1 VGALLIAS
9 AVIGL
14 FWPPMHLR
22 GTEPTL
28 TDTLHIVFAVV
39 WNLLAVLTIVF
50 AAAALG
56 APFRLYSVVT
66 LATFV
71 VFGILTGME
80 APRIAT
86 DLPTPWIGVWERVII
101 EAFYLWLT
109 VLAVVVVQ
117 ALDEATVPVLAEA
130 QRGFRSLPLDQA
142 AELCRDRNG
151 QADESPVF
159 LTNLGVEENEYG
171 CDSAICRH
179 RNDDCR
185 AKPHLRC
192 QPGPAKVWLLD
203 DVGNPERLS
212 GLPDAARKPLATPE
226 GDRFTGG
233 MELLQ
238 DFFPAIA
245 GWPAL
250 EASSV
255 HARQPRLA
263 RGPSGGVA
271 DVLEDQSDS
280 GLEIVHPCD
289 LQGDPLQKRERGLGA
304 PLLVLPFLALAGI
317 TNYPSECS
325 RSRFALDQVIPDP
338 GEE

>member
-1 VGALLIAS
+1 VQTWYATEARAERLGRRLQASRSAAARLLEPTAIHAARIPCLVSFAVGGLQLRLANRERALRHRSSHTIVVGRPGRRLHPAPRRLRPGVWRSAERSRALRVVGALLIAS

-151 QADESPVF
+151 
-159 LTNLGVEENEYG
+159 
-171 CDSAICRH
+171 
-179 RNDDCR
+179 
-185 AKPHLRC
+185 
-192 QPGPAKVWLLD
+192 
-203 DVGNPERLS
+203 
-212 GLPDAARKPLATPE
+212 
-226 GDRFTGG
+226 
-233 MELLQ
+233 
-238 DFFPAIA
+238 
-245 GWPAL
+245 
-250 EASSV
+250 
-255 HARQPRLA
+255 
-263 RGPSGGVA
+263 
-271 DVLEDQSDS
+271 
-280 GLEIVHPCD
+280 
-289 LQGDPLQKRERGLGA
+289 
-304 PLLVLPFLALAGI
+304 
-317 TNYPSECS
+317 
-325 RSRFALDQVIPDP
+325 
-338 GEE
+338 